1 MRRMLKMLLPLA
13 LVSAACASKSSP
25 PVVNDFKATPSTIT
39 AGQKSTLSWSVS
51 GATQISLDNG
61 LGVQVGNSVDV
72 TPAATTTYRLTAT
85 GSGGT
90 TTATLAVTVNPAVG
104 KAEIIAFT
112 ASPSSVA
119 TGGSVK
125 LSWTV
130 TGQVDT
136 LTVDPGGID
145 VKGETTFT
153 SGTGTGSHTIASVQA
168 AITFTLTATN
178 SGGTATR
185 EAPVTTHLPGLR
197 LQYTD
202 PTSTAAR
209 LLLVR
214 NAASTNERLILDL
227 KVGASPV
234 TAFGVALTIPFDS
247 RSAGML
253 SFAASSATSLGG
265 ITEGTIR
272 VGSNPPTAAA
282 ILGAPGSAMP
292 NVFSVGVAK
301 KKSVATEGDDIW
313 AAGWVLFSVAFNMT
327 GSAAPG
333 MNVFTALSLPANPR
347 FRAAAL
353 RKDATEAVSAGD
365 IALGDFIISL

>member
-1 MRRMLKMLLPLA
+1 MRRMSKVLLPLA
-13 LVSAACASKSSP
+13 LLLSACSSKSGA
-25 PVVNDFKATPSTIT
+25 PVVNDFKATPSTIS

-51 GATQISLDNG
+51 GAAQISLDNG
-61 LGVQVGNSVDV
+61 LGVQAGNSVDV
-72 TPAATTTYRLTAT
+72 TPAATTTYTLTAT

-90 TTATLAVTVNPAVG
+90 TPATVMVTVAVD
-104 KAEIIAFT
+104 KAQITAFT

-145 VKGETTFT
+145 VKGETTFAC
-153 SGTGTGSHTIASVQA
+153 GTGTGSHTIASVQA
-168 AITFTLTATN
+168 ATTFTLTATN
-178 SGGTATR
+178 PGGGVTRTAN
-185 EAPVTTHLPGLR
+185 VTTHAAGLG

-202 PTSTAAR
+202 PTSTTAR

-214 NAASTNERLILDL
+214 NAASTNGHLILDL
-227 KVGASPV
+227 KVGPSSV
-234 TAFGVALTIPFDS
+234 TAFGVALNIPVDS
-247 RSAGML
+247 HSAGMFT
-253 SFAASSATSLGG
+253 FAASSATSLGG
-265 ITEGTIR
+265 ITAGAIP
-272 VGSNPPTAAA
+272 VGGGPATAGA

-301 KKSVATEGDDIW
+301 KKSVATQGDDTW
-313 AAGWVLFSVAFNMT
+313 AAGSVLFSVAFDMT
-327 GSAAPG
+327 GTATPG
-333 MNVFTALSLPANPR
+333 TNVFTASSLPSDIR
-347 FRAAAL
+347 FRAVAL
-353 RKDATEAVSAGD
+353 HKDGTEAVSAVD